1 MVRASEAE
9 DMSTTWIAEEPVI
22 FVHKDGRRA
31 PGRIA
36 IAAPV
41 ALADHCACEVALEGL
56 DQPRRIFGDS
66 TLQALLLGAAF
77 LGMQVQAFLKRGGK
91 VLDDEGNELAL
102 RALFG
107 PLLRLDD

>member
-1 MVRASEAE
+1 MT
-9 DMSTTWIAEEPVI
+9 TTWIAEESVI

-41 ALADHCACEVALEGL
+41 ALDDHCACEVALEGL
-56 DQPRRIFGDS
+56 DQSRRIFGDS

-77 LGMQVQAFLKRGGK
+77 LGMQVQAFLKRGGR
-91 VLDDEGNELAL
+91 VMHPDESGDVPL
-102 RALFG
+102 RSLFG

>member
-1 MVRASEAE
+1 MT
-9 DMSTTWIAEEPVI
+9 TTWIAEEPVI
-22 FVHKDGRRA
+22 FVHKDGRRV

-56 DQPRRIFGDS
+56 DEPRRIFGDS
-66 TLQALLLGAAF
+66 TLQALLLGAGF
-77 LGMQVQAFLKRGGK
+77 LGMQVQAFLKRGGR
-91 VLDDEGNELAL
+91 VVDADGNDVAL
-102 RALFG
+102 RSVFG